1 MALASYNPAEVVM
14 FLADIIQIDDV
25 MDGTFI
31 QISKD
36 TQVFSSSTS
45 TDGQV
50 YRRRNS
56 NSNYTI
62 TLTLTS
68 SSRSSRVLQYFL
80 IADQTTSIA
89 KFPIFIK
96 DMSGSTLFHA
106 TTCWVE
112 QQPDIIFSEQVSAR
126 TWIIRAT
133 GTTLAYG
140 DNYSRSSITD
150 DTLSVVVGS
159 IPSIAGLIQ

>member
-14 FLADIIQIDDV
+14 YLADILQVDDV

-56 NSNYTI
+56 NNNYTI
-62 TLTLTS
+62 TLTLSS
-68 SSRSSRVLQYFL
+68 SSRSSRVLQYLL

-89 KFPIFIK
+89 KFPVFIK

-106 TTCWVE
+106 TTCWIE
-112 QQPDIIFSEQVSAR
+112 QQPDIVFSQQVSAR
-126 TWIIRAT
+126 AWIIKAT
-133 GTTLAYG
+133 GCTLAYG
-140 DNYSRSSITD
+140 DSYGRSSVGED
-150 DTLSVVVGS
+150 ALDLVVGS